1 MATMGK
7 ALKVHPVASLFP
19 EMSTAE
25 YQALKD
31 DIRERGLMEP
41 IWLAKD
47 GRIIDGRHR
56 YKACRELKI
65 EPTCVRNKYDDDA
78 TIAGVVVSLNLK
90 RRHLNESQ
98 RAMVAARLKPIYA
111 KAAEARQHQ
120 GRPKK
125 GAKPPEN
132 LPGDTGESREK
143 AADALNVSARSV
155 ESAARVLELA
165 TKELVHA
172 VDTGAVAV
180 SAAALLAKYPEAM
193 QRKITKMLADGKAK
207 TVKLAL
213 KAERTREQ
221 IKAIEALDSNAT
233 GEFAAVVVDPP
244 WRYEKNREDDETQR
258 GQTPY
263 PSMSEAEIAALK
275 IPAGPDCILWLWV
288 TNAHLVT
295 GEASRILAAWGFTPK
310 TMLTWVKNKAG
321 TGDWLRGKTEHAILA
336 VRGHPVMVPP
346 IPDTVLMADV
356 GEHSAKPDAFYELVE
371 THCPGEK
378 VELFARKVRE
388 GWQQSGSELGKII

>member
-1 MATMGK
+1 MAGK
-7 ALKVHPVASLFP
+7 ALKIHPVASLFP
-19 EMSTAE
+19 AMSAGE
-25 YQALKD
+25 FQALKA
-31 DIRERGLMEP
+31 DIKERGLMEP

-65 EPTCVRNKYDDDA
+65 EPTCIRNKYDDDA

-98 RAMVAARLKPIYA
+98 RAMVAARLKPIYEKA
-111 KAAEARQHQ
+111 AAARMKAGKAPDPTANVQEGGKGTSAQKAAEA
-120 GRPKK
+120 
-125 GAKPPEN
+125 
-132 LPGDTGESREK
+132 
-143 AADALNVSARSV
+143 LNVGARTV
-155 ESAARVLELA
+155 EHASRILELA

-172 VDTGAVAV
+172 VDSGAVAV
-180 SAAALLAKYPEAM
+180 SAASLLAKYPEAM
-193 QRKITKMLADGKAK
+193 QRKITKMLAEGKAK

-310 TMLTWVKNKAG
+310 TMLTWVKQKMG
-321 TGDWLRGKTEHAILA
+321 VGDWLRGQTEHCILA
-336 VRGHPVMVPP
+336 IRGNPVMAPP
-346 IPDTVLMADV
+346 IPPTVLMADV

-378 VELFARKVRE
+378 VELFARKVRF
-388 GWQQSGSELGKII
+388 GWQQSGSELGKIA